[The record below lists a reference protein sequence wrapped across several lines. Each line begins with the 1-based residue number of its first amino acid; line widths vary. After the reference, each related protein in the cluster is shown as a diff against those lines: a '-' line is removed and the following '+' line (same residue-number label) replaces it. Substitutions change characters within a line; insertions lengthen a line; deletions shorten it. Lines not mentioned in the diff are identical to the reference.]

1 MPPLWRYQRLPD
13 ASNKRGRGTS
23 KQPVVALVERG
34 GGVRTRAIADV
45 SARTLK
51 AAIREHVL
59 PSARIMTDEMAYYRG
74 IGSEFAG
81 GRHTVTHSDG
91 EYVRGDVSTNTCES
105 FFSLV
110 KRGMHGIY
118 HAVSRKHLH
127 RYLARAEFLW
137 NNRELE
143 GTLGRYD

>member
-1 MPPLWRYQRLPD
+1 MAPAEAGQL
-13 ASNKRGRGTS
+13 GGT
-23 KQPVVALVERG
+23 VE
-34 GGVRTRAIADV
+34 V
-45 SARTLK
+45 
-51 AAIREHVL
+51 
-59 PSARIMTDEMAYYRG
+59 DETYVG
-74 IGSEFAG
+74 
-81 GRHTVTHSDG
+81 DG